1 MINVIKQEIDMEE
14 SLRKRLEIICDS
26 ELLLMV

>member
-14 SLRKRLEIICDS
+14 SLRKRLEIIIFVM
-26 ELLLMV
+26 LLRRL